1 MLVLYNIYIY
11 IYIYIYLSHHG
22 CSTTGAWRP
31 HQAPS
36 HRHSLLV
43 PVLQPIFSMLWPLP
57 LLQQVSHRFSCR
69 WVRFDL
75 LLFYIHRQLRTLT
88 LLKKNLLRGCNTQ
101 GSLAP
106 APFRACR
113 RHKSVRERE
122 PVARKPSEIRLC
134 SCFFGG
140 DSVCSFGAFGHKSC
154 QVLLSGV

>member
-11 IYIYIYLSHHG
+11 IYIYIYTYPTMVAALPG
-22 CSTTGAWRP
+22 LGDLIKLLPTG
-31 HQAPS
+31 
-36 HRHSLLV
+36 SLLV

-75 LLFYIHRQLRTLT
+75 LLVYIHRQLRTLT

-140 DSVCSFGAFGHKSC
+140 DSVCSFGAFGHKCC